1 MEQATMIM
9 MSVEDLRNT
18 IREEVEKAIG
28 NQQQVQGKIKELPAL
43 LNREQFMELMQIS
56 STTATRI
63 FERPDFRVFRKGKL
77 LIETDFLFEWI
88 RKNSDWV
95 EENTSYFNRSIS

>member
-28 NQQQVQGKIKELPAL
+28 NQKEVQGRIKQLPPLLTRQEFMDVMRITAPTANKIMNRADFKVFRQGKI
-43 LNREQFMELMQIS
+43 
-56 STTATRI
+56 
-63 FERPDFRVFRKGKL
+63 

-95 EENTSYFNRSIS
+95 EENTSYFRSIS